1 MLLILVCS
9 DCGRTISSRTLS
21 RKQFD
26 EEVHKTRVDADANV
40 RSAVVDGDIII
51 DFNNQC
57 AACAYDSA
65 KKPWTLR
72 VHNGMVVS

>member
-9 DCGRTISSRTLS
+9 DCGRTIGSHTLS

-26 EEVHKTRVDADANV
+26 EEVHKARVDTDANV

-57 AACAYDSA
+57 TACAYDSV

-72 VHNGMVVS
+72 VHNGMAV